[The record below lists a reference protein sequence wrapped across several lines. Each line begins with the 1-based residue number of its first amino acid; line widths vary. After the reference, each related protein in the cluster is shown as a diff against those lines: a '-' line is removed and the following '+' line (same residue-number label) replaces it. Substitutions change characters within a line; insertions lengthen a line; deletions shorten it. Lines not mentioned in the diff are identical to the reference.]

1 MPRYMI
7 IRLAD
12 AKTEAGV
19 LPTAEMLAAMGAY
32 MEEMVKAGIL
42 RGGEGLRPTREGKR
56 ITIPRSGRP
65 RVVDG
70 PFTESKELI
79 GGYALIEVGSDAEAL
94 DWVKRWPQVDAMAGE
109 VTLELRRLYE
119 EDDFGEA
126 FTPEERERERRLR
139 ADVERK

>member
-7 IRLAD
+7 IRMAD

-19 LPTAEMLAAMGAY
+19 LPSAEMIAAMGAY

-56 ITIPRSGRP
+56 ITIPRSGKP

-70 PFTESKELI
+70 PFTESKELV

-94 DWVKRWPQVDAMAGE
+94 DWVKRWPQVDAFAGE

-119 EDDFGEA
+119 EDDFGAA
-126 FTPEERERERRLR
+126 FTPEERERERRVR
-139 ADVERK
+139 ADIERK